1 MSDTGLS
8 KMIFDKIGVPNFR
21 KYLSLG
27 SFRHKLISGNMAN
40 LSTPGYRAEDI
51 EFQDEFARLTKQANH
66 VAGALTNPNHIPLG
80 QHEQKAPRIE
90 KTKIQDGDV
99 NSVDIDRE
107 ASNLAQN
114 ELLYTIGAQLL
125 QRKFQALKTAITS
138 K

>member
-8 KMIFDKIGVPNFR
+8 KIIFDKIGVPTFR

-27 SFRHKLISGNMAN
+27 SFRQKLISGNMAN
-40 LSTPGYRAEDI
+40 ISTPGYKAEDI
-51 EFQDEFARLTKQANH
+51 KFQDEFARLTKQTNR
-66 VAGALTNPNHIPLG
+66 VAGTLTNPNHIPLG
-80 QHEQKAPRIE
+80 QHEQKAPHID
-90 KTKIQDGDV
+90 KAKIVDGEV

-125 QRKFQALKTAITS
+125 QKKFQALKTAITS

>member
-1 MSDTGLS
+1 
-8 KMIFDKIGVPNFR
+8 MIFDKIGVPNFR

-40 LSTPGYRAEDI
+40 LSTPGYKAEDI
-51 EFQDEFARLTKQANH
+51 DFQNEFARLTKRTTH
-66 VAGALTNPNHIPLG
+66 VAGALTDANHIPLG
-80 QHEQKAPRIE
+80 QHEQKAPHIDETR
-90 KTKIQDGDV
+90 IQDGDV

-125 QRKFQALKTAITS
+125 QKKFQSLKNAITS

>member
-8 KMIFDKIGVPNFR
+8 KIIFDKIGVPTFR

-40 LSTPGYRAEDI
+40 IATPGFKAEDI
-51 EFQDEFARLTKQANH
+51 KFQDEFSRLTKQTNH
-66 VAGALTNPNHIPLG
+66 VAGAVTDPNHIPLG
-80 QHEQKAPRIE
+80 QHEQKAPHID
-90 KTKIQDGDV
+90 KTKIEDGEV

-125 QRKFQALKTAITS
+125 QKKFQGLRTAITS

>member
-8 KMIFDKIGVPNFR
+8 KIIFDKIGVPTFR

-40 LSTPGYRAEDI
+40 ISTPGYKAEDVK
-51 EFQDEFARLTKQANH
+51 FQDEFARLTKQTNH
-66 VAGALTNPNHIPLG
+66 VSGALTDPNHIPLG
-80 QHEQKAPRIE
+80 QHENKPPHVDKARIE
-90 KTKIQDGDV
+90 DGDV

-125 QRKFQALKTAITS
+125 QKKFQGLKTAITS

>member
-40 LSTPGYRAEDI
+40 LSTPGYKAEDI
-51 EFQDEFARLTKQANH
+51 NFQDEFARLTKQTNH

-80 QHEQKAPRIE
+80 QHENKPPHVEKAKIE
-90 KTKIQDGDV
+90 DGDV
-99 NSVDIDRE
+99 NSVDIDQE

-125 QRKFQALKTAITS
+125 QKKFQTLKTAITS

>member
-8 KMIFDKIGVPNFR
+8 KIIFDKIGVPNFR

-40 LSTPGYRAEDI
+40 ISTPGYKAEDI
-51 EFQDEFARLTKQANH
+51 EFQDEFARMTKQTNH
-66 VAGALTNPNHIPLG
+66 LAGAVTNPNHIPLG
-80 QHEQKAPRIE
+80 QHELKAPHID
-90 KTKIQDGDV
+90 KAKVVDGDV

-107 ASNLAQN
+107 AANLAQN
-114 ELLYTIGAQLL
+114 ELLYTISAQLL
-125 QRKFQALKTAITS
+125 QKKFQGLKTAITS

>member
-27 SFRHKLISGNMAN
+27 SFRHKMISGNMAN
-40 LSTPGYRAEDI
+40 LSTPGYKSEDI
-51 EFQDEFARLTKQANH
+51 DFQGEFARLTKQTNH
-66 VAGALTNPNHIPLG
+66 IAGTLTDANHIPLG
-80 QHEQKAPRIE
+80 QHEQKAPHIDQAKIE
-90 KTKIQDGDV
+90 DGDV
-99 NSVDIDRE
+99 NSVDIDKE

-125 QRKFQALKTAITS
+125 QKKFQSLKNAITS